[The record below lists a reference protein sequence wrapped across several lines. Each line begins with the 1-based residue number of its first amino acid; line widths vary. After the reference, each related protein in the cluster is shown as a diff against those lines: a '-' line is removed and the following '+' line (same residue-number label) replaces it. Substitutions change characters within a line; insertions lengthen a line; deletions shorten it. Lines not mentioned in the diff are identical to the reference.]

1 MIYLDLGINML
12 GVIIIIESALLFI
25 CNFICSRKIKYAL
38 FAFLNILFCIKFSG
52 FNLFEIVYSIF
63 DRPSILASLLAF
75 IFIIKVFII
84 DFDSF
89 SSYFSKIHHLNLK
102 IHELNLKLSSKI
114 LLFLYGLVLFLSFFG
129 ILPFDFYYENNG
141 FWLILFFVLL
151 IAFFDN
157 YAGSLLAL
165 SIGLSYFSASI
176 NMMESIICIYL
187 WLYLLFFFIFK
198 GIKIAIRFK
207 FNTKS

>member
-1 MIYLDLGINML
+1 ML
-12 GVIIIIESALLFI
+12 GVIILVLAFALFL
-25 CNFICSRKIKYAL
+25 CNFICNKKIKYIS
-38 FAFLNILFCIKFSG
+38 FIFLNILFCIKFSG
-52 FNLFEIVYSIF
+52 FNLFEIVYSF
-63 DRPSILASLLAF
+63 LDTPSILASLLAF

-84 DFDSF
+84 DFASYF
-89 SSYFSKIHHLNLK
+89 SYFSKIHHLNLK

-114 LLFLYGLVLFLSFFG
+114 LLFLYGLILFLSFFG
-129 ILPFDFYYENNG
+129 ILPFDFYYEDNG
-141 FWLILFFVLL
+141 LWLILFFALL

>member
-1 MIYLDLGINML
+1 ML
-12 GVIIIIESALLFI
+12 GVIILVLAFALFL
-25 CNFICSRKIKYAL
+25 CNFICNKKIKYIS
-38 FAFLNILFCIKFSG
+38 FIFLNILFCIKFSG
-52 FNLFEIVYSIF
+52 FNLFEIVYSF
-63 DRPSILASLLAF
+63 LDTPSILASLLAF

-187 WLYLLFFFIFK
+187 WLYLLIFFVFK
-198 GIKIAIRFK
+198 GIKIATKFK
-207 FNTKS
+207 FNTSS

>member
-1 MIYLDLGINML
+1 MIYLDLGIRML
-12 GVIIIIESALLFI
+12 GVIIIIESALLFL
-25 CNFICSRKIKYAL
+25 CNFICNKKIKYAL

-75 IFIIKVFII
+75 IFIIKVFA
-84 DFDSF
+84 FVFMPNSSMLF
-89 SSYFSKIHHLNLK
+89 SSSK

-114 LLFLYGLVLFLSFFG
+114 LLFIYGLVLFLSFFG
-129 ILPFDFYYENNG
+129 ILPFDFYYEDNG
-141 FWLILFFVLL
+141 FWLILFFALL

>member
-1 MIYLDLGINML
+1 ML
-12 GVIIIIESALLFI
+12 GVIILVLAFALFL

-52 FNLFEIVYSIF
+52 FNLFEMAYSIF

-84 DFDSF
+84 DFA
-89 SSYFSKIHHLNLK
+89 SYFSYSSKIHHLNLK

-114 LLFLYGLVLFLSFFG
+114 LLFLYGLILFLSFLG
-129 ILPFDFYYENNG
+129 VLPFDFYYSNERL
-141 FWLILFFVLL
+141 WLILFFVLL

-157 YAGSLLAL
+157 YAGSLLTL
-165 SIGLSYFSASI
+165 SILLSYFIASI
-176 NMMESIICIYL
+176 NIMESIICIYL